1 MRIALFVHCYYPE
14 HFFGTESYTRLI
26 ARNLRD
32 LGHEPTVVTATFAGE
47 PGQDALIERY
57 LIDEIPVLRIDKNL
71 LPHTGLG
78 ETYLQ
83 PGMAEVQARVL
94 REIVPDVV
102 HVTHLIN
109 HTASLLAVCE
119 RMALPTF
126 ATFTDFFGF
135 CFNNKLEAADSSLCA
150 GPDRL
155 RANCIA
161 CLMRDSPAP
170 TRMRRWLQGARARPF
185 VSSILAR
192 HPKLAGADAAEI
204 IALQRRPDRLLDAY
218 RTYRAALAPSR
229 FLRDAYDANG
239 FENLALSHFGTDLD
253 RSAKPDAASRQTRL
267 GYIGQLAPH
276 KGVHHL
282 LDAMRRV
289 DGRDALSLSIF
300 GSEAQ
305 DPPYAAELRRLA
317 DGLPV
322 AFKGTFAV
330 EAIAQIMAE
339 LDLLVIPSTWYE
351 NSPLIL
357 LQALA
362 THTPVIISDVA
373 GMTEFLRP
381 GENGFAFR
389 RGHAEALATVLR
401 RFVEDPELAR
411 RMSVSTHYER
421 TTRDMTRDFLS
432 MYEQHGVRVRPS

>member
-14 HFFGTESYTRLI
+14 HYFGTESYTRLI

-47 PGQDALIERY
+47 PSQDDLIERY
-57 LIDEIPVLRIDKNL
+57 RIDEIPVLRIDKNL
-71 LPHTGLG
+71 LPHAGLG

-83 PGMAEVQARVL
+83 PGMAEVQTRIL
-94 REIVPDVV
+94 REIAPDVV

-109 HTASLLAVCE
+109 HTASLLGVCE
-119 RMALPTF
+119 RLAIPSF

-170 TRMRRWLQGARARPF
+170 TPMRRWLQGARARPL
-185 VSSILAR
+185 VSKALAR
-192 HPKLAGADAAEI
+192 RPGLAGADAAEI
-204 IALQRRPDRLLDAY
+204 IDLQRRPDRLLDAY

-239 FENLALSHFGTDLD
+239 FENLVLSHFGIDLD
-253 RSAKPDAASRQTRL
+253 RSAKPAAADGPIRL

-282 LDAMRRV
+282 LDAIRRV
-289 DGRDALSLSIF
+289 DGRDALSLAIF

-305 DPPYAAELRRLA
+305 DPAYAAELRRLA

-322 AFKGTFAV
+322 TFRGTFPV
-330 EAIAQIMAE
+330 ENVARIMAE

-362 THTPVIISDVA
+362 THTPVVISDVA
-373 GMTEFLRP
+373 GMTEFLRT

-389 RGHAEALATVLR
+389 RGQAEDLAAVLR
-401 RFVEDPELAR
+401 RFVDDRDLAR
-411 RMSVSTHYER
+411 RMSGSTDYER
-421 TTRDMTRDFLS
+421 TSRDMTRDLLS
-432 MYEQHGVRVRPS
+432 MYEQHGVQVRPS

>member
-14 HFFGTESYTRLI
+14 HYFGTESYTRLI

-47 PGQDALIERY
+47 PKQESLIERY
-57 LIDEIPVLRIDKNL
+57 LIDGIPVLRIDKNA
-71 LPHTGLG
+71 LPHAGLG

-83 PGMAEVQARVL
+83 PGMAEVQTRIL
-94 REIVPDVV
+94 RELAPDVV

-109 HTASLLAVCE
+109 HTASLLGVCE
-119 RMALPTF
+119 RMAIPAF

-135 CFNNKLEAADSSLCA
+135 CFNNKLEAADSSLCT

-170 TRMRRWLQGARARPF
+170 TPFRHWLQRAQVRP
-185 VSSILAR
+185 VASKILAR
-192 HPKLAGADAAEI
+192 RPDLAGADAAAIVE
-204 IALQRRPDRLLDAY
+204 LQRRPDRLIDAY

-239 FENLALSHFGTDLD
+239 FENLVLSHFGVDLD
-253 RSAKPDAASRQTRL
+253 RSPKPVAQGPIRI

-276 KGVHHL
+276 KGIHYL
-282 LDAMRRV
+282 LDALRRL
-289 DGRDALSLSIF
+289 DGGDALSLAIF
-300 GSEAQ
+300 GSEQQ
-305 DPPYAAELRRLA
+305 DPAYAADLRRRA
-317 DGLPV
+317 DGLTV
-322 AFKGTFAV
+322 AFWGTFPV
-330 EAIAQIMAE
+330 ENVAQIMAG

-362 THTPVIISDVA
+362 THTPVVMSDVA

-389 RGHAEALATVLR
+389 RGQAEDLAAVLR
-401 RFVEDPELAR
+401 RFVDDRELVR
-411 RMSVSTHYER
+411 RMSGSTCYER
-421 TTRDMTRDFLS
+421 TSRDMTRDLLS
-432 MYEQHGVRVRPS
+432 LYEHHGVQARLS

>member
-14 HFFGTESYTRLI
+14 HYFGTESYTRLI

-47 PGQDALIERY
+47 PKQDKLIERY
-57 LIDEIPVLRIDKNL
+57 LIDEIPVLRVDKNA
-71 LPHTGLG
+71 LPHIGLG
-78 ETYLQ
+78 ETYVQ
-83 PGMAEVQARVL
+83 PRMAEVQAHIL
-94 REIVPDVV
+94 RELAPDVV

-109 HTASLLAVCE
+109 HTASLLGVCE
-119 RMALPTF
+119 RMAIPAF

-135 CFNNKLEAADSSLCA
+135 CFNNKLEAADSGLCA

-170 TRMRRWLQGARARPF
+170 TPMRRWLQGPRARPV
-185 VSSILAR
+185 VSKVLAR
-192 HPKLAGADAAEI
+192 RPSLAGGDAADI
-204 IALQRRPDRLLDAY
+204 VDLQRRPDRLLDAY
-218 RTYRAALAPSR
+218 RSYRAALAPSR
-229 FLRDAYDANG
+229 FLRDSYHANG
-239 FENLALSHFGTDLD
+239 FENLVLSHFGIDLD
-253 RSAKPDAASRQTRL
+253 RSAKPPAAAGPIRL

-276 KGVHHL
+276 KGIHHL
-282 LDAMRRV
+282 LDAIRKL
-289 DGRDALSLSIF
+289 DAGDALNLAIF
-300 GSEAQ
+300 GSEEQNPA
-305 DPPYAAELRRLA
+305 YAAELRRGA
-317 DGLPV
+317 AGLPV
-322 AFKGTFAV
+322 AFRGTFPV
-330 EAIAQIMAE
+330 EQVSEIMAG

-373 GMTEFLRP
+373 GMTEFVRP

-389 RGHAEALATVLR
+389 RGQAEDLTAVLR
-401 RFVEDPELAR
+401 RFVDVPELAR
-411 RMSVSTHYER
+411 RMSGSTYYER
-421 TTRDMTRDFLS
+421 TSRDMTQDLLS
-432 MYEQHGVRVRPS
+432 MYEHHGVQVRPS